1 MKKNV
6 NDFRDH
12 LSVFNVD
19 LGTIDTNCLVQA
31 VNDRYS
37 DYIECES
44 ANRRCIRDGEPLELE
59 AEAWEAKEDIK
70 AALDELL
77 SRHDGLVRTLASYVH
92 SGREHFE
99 LYELQA
105 MASLFHKDGM
115 RGIIDEARELTKHSK
130 PADFF
135 LDGYVPSS
143 WKEWAASDGYIDDD
157 DYDDG
162 YDDDDDYYDDDYDD
176 EDDDDDYYN
185 DYDDDDD
192 WDYLYEV
199 NKEQENDDGVY
210 K

>member
-1 MKKNV
+1 MLKNV
-6 NDFRDH
+6 NDFKNH
-12 LSVFNVD
+12 YSVFEQD
-19 LGTIDTNCLVQA
+19 LSTVDTNCLVQA

-157 DYDDG
+157 DYDD
-162 YDDDDDYYDDDYDD
+162 DDYYDDD
-176 EDDDDDYYN
+176 EDDDDDYDDD
-185 DYDDDDD
+185 DYDD
-192 WDYLYEV
+192 WDEYDEV
-199 NKEQENDDGVY
+199 NKEQENDDGIY